1 MHTRAAQGCDLAG
14 QDVTMQDFLTTAVD
28 HMSYRGD
35 FIAEVLPGSH
45 QGSARL

>member
-1 MHTRAAQGCDLAG
+1 
-14 QDVTMQDFLTTAVD
+14 MQDLLTTAVD
-28 HMSYRGD
+28 HVSCFGD